1 MIMKIFKFLHKKN
14 NNPNNNTC
22 MFTNVVSDELEYCKE
37 IKKQVDNIK
46 DLVILLLIW
55 VSMISIIFCVGLGKS
70 FDDIKQ
76 DIKEISIIEK

>member
-1 MIMKIFKFLHKKN
+1 MK
-14 NNPNNNTC
+14 
-22 MFTNVVSDELEYCKE
+22 MFRDELEYCKE

-70 FDDIKQ
+70 YDNIKQ
-76 DIKEISIIEK
+76 DIKELVQWKNNYETSETIHQK

>member
-1 MIMKIFKFLHKKN
+1 MKIFKFLYKKN

-46 DLVILLLIW
+46 DLVILLIIW
-55 VSMISIIFCVGLGKS
+55 VSFISIIFCVGLGKS
-70 FDDIKQ
+70 YDDIKQ
-76 DIKEISIIEK
+76 DIKEISIMEK

>member
-1 MIMKIFKFLHKKN
+1 MLILNNGGIDMK
-14 NNPNNNTC
+14 
-22 MFTNVVSDELEYCKE
+22 MFRDELEYCKE

-70 FDDIKQ
+70 YDNIKQ
-76 DIKEISIIEK
+76 DIKEISTMEE

>member
-1 MIMKIFKFLHKKN
+1 MKMFKFLHKKN
-14 NNPNNNTC
+14 NNSNNNTC

-46 DLVILLLIW
+46 DLIILLLIW
-55 VSMISIIFCVGLGKS
+55 VSIISIIFCAGLGNS

-76 DIKEISIIEK
+76 DIKEISIM